1 MTYCVGLLVDTG
13 LVMLSDSRTN
23 AGVDQINTFRKM
35 ATFQRPNDR
44 VLVLMS
50 AGNLAVT
57 QAVVNLLHETP
68 LAHDTPTSLEP
79 TPPLEPSHSLER
91 SPSLDSPQAQGGPRE
106 SVQTTRMFQASN
118 MFNAARVVGD
128 ALREIHERDAESMQ
142 EQGYEFNGTFILGGQ
157 IKGEEPRLF
166 YIYSAGNFI
175 ESSVDTPYF
184 QIGETKYGKPI
195 IDRVVSRSS
204 SLAQA
209 AKCALISMDSTIR
222 SNLSVGPPLDLAI
235 LRRDEFK
242 LTTHISID
250 LDNEYFTMIRTRW
263 GFALREVFSE
273 LPNPSW

>member
-35 ATFQRPNDR
+35 ATFQRANDR
-44 VLVLMS
+44 VLVLLS

-68 LAHDTPTSLEP
+68 ENPDL
-79 TPPLEPSHSLER
+79 PPPIFR
-91 SPSLDSPQAQGGPRE
+91 A
-106 SVQTTRMFQASN
+106 TN

-128 ALREIHERDAESMQ
+128 ALREINRRDGEALK
-142 EQGYEFNGTFILGGQ
+142 EQGHDFNATFILGGQ
-157 IKGEEPRLF
+157 IDGEEPRLF
-166 YIYSAGNFI
+166 HIYTAGNFI
-175 ESSVDTPYF
+175 ESSADTPYF
-184 QIGETKYGKPI
+184 QIGESKYGKPI
-195 IDRVVSRSS
+195 IDRVISRSS

-209 AKCALISMDSTIR
+209 AKCALVSMDSTIR

-235 LRRDEFK
+235 IRRDEFR
-242 LTTHISID
+242 LATHISID
-250 LDNEYFTMIRTRW
+250 LDNEYFKMIRTRW

-273 LPNPSW
+273 LPNPNW